1 MLNAT
6 VEADVEAA
14 AATVTAVR
22 AARAAAE
29 AVTDNYNQKG
39 KISFEYFRQHL

>member
-6 VEADVEAA
+6 AEADVEAA
-14 AATVTAVR
+14 AAAVTAVR

-29 AVTDNYNQKG
+29 AVTDFITNKENK
-39 KISFEYFRQHL
+39 L